1 VETDF
6 ATKSVS
12 TPSQEP
18 EVSNRSTAS
27 KARRSKP
34 LPSIYRVRNWAAYDQ
49 ALKQRGSVT
58 IWFSSEAL
66 QAWGYQ
72 GPAQRGAPFVYSDVA
87 IETALTLRLI
97 YYLAI
102 RQTEGFVE
110 SVLDLMGLG
119 SVGAGSFD
127 PVAAARPVDPMAHP
141 SDERTDPRSGR

>member
-1 VETDF
+1 M
-6 ATKSVS
+6 
-12 TPSQEP
+12 
-18 EVSNRSTAS
+18 
-27 KARRSKP
+27 
-34 LPSIYRVRNWAAYDQ
+34 RNWAAYDQ

-97 YYLAI
+97 YHLAL

-110 SVLDLMGLG
+110 
-119 SVGAGSFD
+119 
-127 PVAAARPVDPMAHP
+127 
-141 SDERTDPRSGR
+141 